1 MSAVSKPIITKD
13 ILLIGSFD
21 TPLRGYSTTE
31 LFLKPCYNRHMNTI
45 NSFLKLEPAYRDYVW
60 GGNRL
65 RPGIDPTAEAW
76 IVWKDNRIQ
85 SGPLAGK
92 TLSEVANQFGD
103 ALLGSKATSRTGT
116 RFPLLIK
123 LLDCAQW
130 LSLQVHPNDEQA
142 VQLEGPGQFGK
153 TEAWHVLE
161 SEPDAK
167 LIAGLQPNTSPEAL
181 AESIR
186 NGTVIDHVQ
195 YAKVKKG
202 DSVFVPAGTLH
213 ALGPGLLIYEV
224 QQTSDWTY
232 RVYDWGRPVTEKR
245 PLHIEKSIQVT
256 RADFTAPVIPMP
268 EHGDGTR
275 NTLVECN
282 YFTLELLSAK
292 SNSITLDTKSESFHA
307 ITVIEGKAILQAGDE
322 QVELE
327 KFQTAVVPASRGE
340 YQFKPLENCQALKS
354 SV

>member
-1 MSAVSKPIITKD
+1 
-13 ILLIGSFD
+13 
-21 TPLRGYSTTE
+21 
-31 LFLKPCYNRHMNTI
+31 MNTI
-45 NSFLKLEPAYRDYVW
+45 NSFLKLEPAYRDYIW

-76 IVWKDNRIQ
+76 VVWEGDLIQ
-85 SGPLAGK
+85 SGTLAGK
-92 TLSEVANQFGD
+92 TLGDVANQFGE
-103 ALLGSKATSRTGT
+103 ALLGTKATTRTGA

-142 VQLEGPGQFGK
+142 IKLEGPNQFGK
-153 TEAWHVLE
+153 TEAWHILE

-167 LIAGLQPNTSPEAL
+167 LIAGLQAGTSPETL

-186 NGTVIDHVQ
+186 NSTIIDHVQ

-202 DSVFVPAGTLH
+202 DSVFMPAGTLH
-213 ALGPGLLIYEV
+213 ALGPGLLVYEV

-232 RVYDWGRPVTEKR
+232 RVYDWGRPATEKR
-245 PLHIEKSIQVT
+245 PLHIEKSVEVT

-268 EHGDGTR
+268 DLGDGIR
-275 NTLVECN
+275 NTLIECN

-292 SNSITLDTKSESFHA
+292 SNVIDLDTKNESFHA
-307 ITVIEGKAILQAGDE
+307 ITVIEGKAILQSDDE

-327 KFQTAVVPASRGE
+327 KFQTAIVPASMGE
-340 YQFKPLENCQALKS
+340 YQFKPLANCRALKS